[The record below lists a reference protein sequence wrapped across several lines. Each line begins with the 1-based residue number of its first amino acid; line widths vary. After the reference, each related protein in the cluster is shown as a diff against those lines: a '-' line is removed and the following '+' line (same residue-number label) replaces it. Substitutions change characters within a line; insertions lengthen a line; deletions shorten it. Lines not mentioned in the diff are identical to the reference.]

1 MAPQTGRQTPGPKDK
16 DPRYVPGS
24 DKNYVADFQPYISFG
39 RGGWQLAFVIT
50 DGEKKPQE
58 MTLSS
63 VDHPLSNFN
72 PNQYQSKS
80 LLDQK
85 KRAITK
91 VG

>member
-1 MAPQTGRQTPGPKDK
+1 MTDICCPYFSVLVEKD
-16 DPRYVPGS
+16 S
-24 DKNYVADFQPYISFG
+24 SFK
-39 RGGWQLAFVIT
+39 LMHHFVT

-58 MTLSS
+58 MTLHS
-63 VDHPLSNFN
+63 VDHPLSSFY
-72 PNQYQSKS
+72 PNHYQSKS

>member
-39 RGGWQLAFVIT
+39 RGGWQLAFVIR

-72 PNQYQSKS
+72 PNQYQSKRVY
-80 LLDQK
+80 LVNIREQLQK
-85 KRAITK
+85 
-91 VG
+91 